1 MLTGIKAIITGSTG
15 MLGKGVLL
23 ECLESPHV
31 ESVLVI
37 NRHTV
42 GLKHEKL
49 EEIIHTDFH
58 DLSSIKELLAGYNT
72 CFFCLGVSATGL
84 SEKEYSHITYD
95 LTLNFAQ
102 TLLSLNPE
110 IIFCYISGAG
120 TDSREKSR
128 MMWARVKGKTENAL
142 LALPFKAAY
151 MLRPAYIQPM
161 KGIRSR
167 TRIYNIFYTIL
178 KPLYPILKAF
188 PKIVTNTEKV
198 GKAMIKI
205 VLMNYDKKVLENID
219 INRLAIK

>member
-1 MLTGIKAIITGSTG
+1 MKIKAIITGSTG

-23 ECLESPHV
+23 ECLESPDI

-37 NRHTV
+37 NRHPV

-49 EEIIHTDFH
+49 KEIILTDFH
-58 DLSSIKELLAGYNT
+58 DLSSIKEQLAGYNT
-72 CFFCLGVSATGL
+72 CYFCLGISAAGM
-84 SEKEYSHITYD
+84 SEKDYSRITYD

-110 IIFCYISGAG
+110 LTFCYISGAG

-142 LALPFKAAY
+142 LALPFKTAY

-161 KGIRSR
+161 KGIRSS

-188 PKIVTNTEKV
+188 PKIVTNTEKL
-198 GKAMIKI
+198 GKAMIKL
-205 VLMNYDKKVLENID
+205 VLMNYNKKILENID
-219 INRLAIK
+219 INKLVTE